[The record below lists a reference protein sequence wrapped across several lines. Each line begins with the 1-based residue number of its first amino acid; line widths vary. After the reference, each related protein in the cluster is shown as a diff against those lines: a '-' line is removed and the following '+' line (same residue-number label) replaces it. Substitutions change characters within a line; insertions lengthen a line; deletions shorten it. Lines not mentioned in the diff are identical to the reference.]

1 METGRIYKPEK
12 FDSYFVVPRV
22 IFRDKNLSVG
32 AVGLYC
38 FLLSHDKD
46 FKLTV
51 HFCIEAFKDGK
62 DAIRNRFKELTDGGY
77 LEKVQVK
84 DKETKRFLGYD
95 FIVKL
100 PRSGKAVGGKAGD
113 GKPAA
118 GKSATK
124 NNNVNNIVK
133 TYKEIIV
140 ECYKNLVLL
149 FPVEYRPQTD
159 EQKNKWLQIIDE
171 LDRLDGINPRQVF
184 YITKKTLEDDFW
196 ADNFRSPLKL
206 RRKNKDGIKWIYVF
220 KNRYAKD
227 MKV

>member
-1 METGRIYKPEK
+1 MQTGRIYKPDK
-12 FDSYFVVPRV
+12 FDGYFVVPRV
-22 IFRDKNLSVG
+22 IFRDKNLSIG
-32 AVGLYC
+32 AVGLFC

-51 HFCIEAFKDGK
+51 QFCIDAFKDGK
-62 DAIRNRFKELTDGGY
+62 EAIRNRFKELIDGGY
-77 LEKVQVK
+77 LEKVQVR
-84 DKETKRFLGYD
+84 DKKTKQFMGYD
-95 FIVKL
+95 FIIKL
-100 PRSGKAVGGKAGD
+100 PQSGKAGD

-149 FPVEYRPQTD
+149 FPVEYRPKTN
-159 EQKNKWLQIIDE
+159 EQKNKWLQVIDE
-171 LDRLDGINPRQVF
+171 LDRIDGINPRQVF
-184 YITKKTLEDDFW
+184 YISKKTLEDEFW
-196 ADNFRSPLKL
+196 SENYRSPLKL